1 MRTDH
6 PHGTGRG
13 NARLNAFVGGPQAER
28 LRDGIKGSDYLDVAT
43 IFGVPQGDPLA
54 VMIKE
59 PEELVRKQ
67 L

>member
-1 MRTDH
+1 M
-6 PHGTGRG
+6 
-13 NARLNAFVGGPQAER
+13 GGPQAER